1 MVVIEAT
8 DDYQDMFHPSNA
20 YDNVGSGLNFDEK
33 YIGGAHADKKHWYSS
48 LPSFLIGAS
57 LEGITAPDHA
67 NPVNKDITAE
77 LHLERGT
84 RIVNAFSVD
93 SAREEWHTHP
103 AAHRPPGVYNPPSK
117 SGDPPEYFPNNDKDA
132 KSGANGFYA
141 VS

>member
-1 MVVIEAT
+1 MCRISSAFGGT
-8 DDYQDMFHPSNA
+8 PAACHGIHPGLQCDDC
-20 YDNVGSGLNFDEK
+20 GK
-33 YIGGAHADKKHWYSS
+33 RHWYSS

-57 LEGITAPDHA
+57 LEGVTDPDHA

-103 AAHRPPGVYNPPSK
+103 SAHRPPPLTVMNIR
-117 SGDPPEYFPNNDKDA
+117 
-132 KSGANGFYA
+132 
-141 VS
+141 